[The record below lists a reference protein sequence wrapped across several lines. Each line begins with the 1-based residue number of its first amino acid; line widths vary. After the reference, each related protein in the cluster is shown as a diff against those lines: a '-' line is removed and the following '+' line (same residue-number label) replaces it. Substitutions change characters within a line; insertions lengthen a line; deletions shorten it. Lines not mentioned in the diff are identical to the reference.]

1 MADDFTADDFLGLLT
16 DSKVAAAELGAA
28 PSELRKKGI
37 LAIAD
42 AIEAASDAIVAANAE
57 DLQRGSKTGLA
68 QNLQDRLRLD
78 AARVQGL
85 ADAARDV
92 AALPDPVGEVIR
104 SFTNQDGLLI
114 SQIRVPFGV
123 IGAIYEARPN
133 VTVDIACI
141 AIGTGNAI
149 VTRGG
154 SAAESTNLVL
164 VALMQQALESVGLPA
179 KSVQT
184 IDPFGRDGAGR
195 LMTARGYV
203 DLLVPRGSAA
213 LIERVVTE
221 STVPVIETGSGI
233 VHVYVDG
240 SANLEMARDVVLN
253 SKTHRTSVC
262 NSMETVLVDRAVADD
277 AVPMLLE
284 ALTAAGVT
292 VHSDDV
298 AGTQPL
304 PETGW
309 ATEYLA
315 MDASIKV
322 VDGVDAAIEHINT
335 YGTHHTD
342 SIIAEDARA
351 TARFLQRVDSAAVM
365 HNASTRFTDG
375 GVFGFGAEVGISTQK
390 AHARGPM
397 GLPELT
403 STKWVVR
410 GEGHVRA

>member
-1 MADDFTADDFLGLLT
+1 MADDFLELLVE
-16 DSKVAAAELGAA
+16 SREAATELGAA
-28 PSELRKKGI
+28 PSELRKRGI

-42 AIEAASDAIVAANAE
+42 AIEAQIDEIVAANCE
-57 DLQRGSKTGLA
+57 DLERGRATGLA
-68 QNLQDRLRLD
+68 ENLQDRLKLD

-85 ADAARDV
+85 ADAARDL
-92 AALPDPVGEVIR
+92 AQLPDPIGDVLRE
-104 SFTNQDGLLI
+104 FTTDDGLRI
-114 SQIRVPFGV
+114 AQVRVPFGV

-141 AIGTGNAI
+141 CIGTGNAI

-154 SAAESTNLVL
+154 SAAESTNRVL
-164 VALMQQALESVGLPA
+164 VGLMQRALESVGLPA

-184 IDPFGRDGAGR
+184 IDPFGREGAGR

-203 DLLVPRGSAA
+203 DLLVPRGSAS

-240 SANLEMARDVVLN
+240 SADLEMAREVVLN
-253 SKTHRTSVC
+253 AKTHRTSVC
-262 NSMETVLVDRAVADD
+262 NAMETVLVDRAIAET
-277 AVPMLLE
+277 AVPMLL
-284 ALTAAGVT
+284 AVLVGAGVT
-292 VHSDDV
+292 MRSDGV
-298 AGTQPL
+298 EGTESL
-304 PETGW
+304 PDTGW

-315 MDASIKV
+315 MESGIRI
-322 VDGVDAAIEHINT
+322 VDGVDAAIDHINAF
-335 YGTHHTD
+335 GTHHTD
-342 SIIAEDARA
+342 SIVAEDAGVVS
-351 TARFLQRVDSAAVM
+351 RFLQRVDSAVVM

-390 AHARGPM
+390 SHARGPM

-403 STKWVVR
+403 STKWIVR
-410 GEGHVRA
+410 GDGHVRA

>member
-1 MADDFTADDFLGLLT
+1 MADDFLALLVESREAGT
-16 DSKVAAAELGAA
+16 ELGTA
-28 PSELRKKGI
+28 PSELRKRGI

-42 AIEAASDAIVAANAE
+42 AIETHSDAVVAANGE
-57 DLQRGSKTGLA
+57 DIERGRATGLA
-68 QNLQDRLRLD
+68 ENLQDRLQLD

-85 ADAARDV
+85 ADAARDL
-92 AALPDPVGEVIR
+92 AELPDPVGDVLRE
-104 SFTNQDGLLI
+104 FTTDDGLHI
-114 SQIRVPFGV
+114 AQVRVPFGV

-141 AIGTGNAI
+141 CIGTGNAI

-154 SAAESTNLVL
+154 SAAESTNRVL
-164 VALMQQALESVGLPA
+164 IDLMQRALESVGLPA

-184 IDPFGRDGAGR
+184 IDPFGREGAGR

-203 DLLVPRGSAA
+203 DLLVPRGSAS

-240 SANLEMARDVVLN
+240 SADLDMAREVVLN
-253 SKTHRTSVC
+253 AKTHRTSVC
-262 NSMETVLVDRAVADD
+262 NAMETVLVDRAIAET
-277 AVPMLLE
+277 AVPLLLSVL
-284 ALTAAGVT
+284 AGAGVT
-292 VHSDDV
+292 VRSDGLE
-298 AGTQPL
+298 GTESL
-304 PETGW
+304 PDTGW

-315 MDASIKV
+315 MEAGIRV
-322 VDGVDAAIEHINT
+322 VDGVDAAIDHINAF
-335 YGTHHTD
+335 GTHHTD
-342 SIIAEDARA
+342 TIVAEDAGIVS
-351 TARFLQRVDSAAVM
+351 RFLQRVDSAVVM

-390 AHARGPM
+390 SHARGPM

-403 STKWVVR
+403 STKWIVR
-410 GEGHVRA
+410 GDGHVRA